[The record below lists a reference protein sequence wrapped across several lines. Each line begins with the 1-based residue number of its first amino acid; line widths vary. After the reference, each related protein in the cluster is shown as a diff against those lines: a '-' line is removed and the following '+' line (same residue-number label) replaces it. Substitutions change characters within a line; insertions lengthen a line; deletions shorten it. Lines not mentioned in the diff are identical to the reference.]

1 MLHFLVKVKKK
12 AVSWLKSLQ
21 DDINRLKSNPNRT
34 EAEDIFLFFLENE
47 LKLYEGTLIIVFCP
61 PHMAAKQWYD

>member
-1 MLHFLVKVKKK
+1 MLYFLLKKK
-12 AVSWLKSLQ
+12 AVSSLKPLE
-21 DDINRLKSNPNRT
+21 DDVSRLKSNPNRT
-34 EAEDIFLFFLENE
+34 EDDYILLSLSVKE